1 MSQADYDRAAK
12 SPLQHHHSA
21 VQNGNI
27 PFKPVPPPKPK
38 NYRPMI
44 PSNGNPTNGNMPNQ
58 WDTTVRIELET
69 IHEHFGTFFNIF
81 TFYCVSL
88 GWFSQ
93 SKWILLSSD
102 AIALPSTAITT
113 TTATTSDAK

>member
-1 MSQADYDRAAK
+1 MHYCSRNHSMSQADYDRAAK

-58 WDTTVRIELET
+58 WDTTVRIKLET
-69 IHEHFGTFFNIF
+69 THEHFGTFFNIF

-88 GWFSQ
+88 GWFS
-93 SKWILLSSD
+93 
-102 AIALPSTAITT
+102 
-113 TTATTSDAK
+113 